1 MQGGQGRRAGK
12 PHSSGVTKSATRSP
26 RARYRVDP
34 HLLSE
39 VSSIHKFTTP
49 LESAV
54 VVANISGRE
63 CSGRGALLP
72 GWKSPPVMT
81 GFPTYPRCWSSARYW
96 VPPALVTGP
105 GTCLGTL
112 WGLAGVDVEAV
123 GMAFSGGVGDSL
135 GVCEGYVV
143 NVLVGA
149 TVPVGTVFSATSNTL
164 ALSLSHPVEVAA
176 AVNANLMAEVT
187 SRVLFTMAASES

>member
-1 MQGGQGRRAGK
+1 M
-12 PHSSGVTKSATRSP
+12 
-26 RARYRVDP
+26 
-34 HLLSE
+34 LEL
-39 VSSIHKFTTP
+39 SSI
-49 LESAV
+49 L
-54 VVANISGRE
+54 
-63 CSGRGALLP
+63 GA
-72 GWKSPPVMT
+72 T
-81 GFPTYPRCWSSARYW
+81 GACD
-96 VPPALVTGP
+96 GP
-105 GTCLGTL
+105 WDVSWDTE
-112 WGLAGVDVEAV
+112 GLAGVDVEAV